1 MGAPPRPADPR
12 GDTIVATATAPGRG
26 ALAVIRVSGPDAHT
40 IACRCTTP
48 WPTTARQVTRARLH
62 APDRPDTPLD
72 EAMVTWFAAPRSFT
86 GEDLVEYTV
95 HGGAFVPAAVL
106 AALVAAGA
114 RPALPGEF
122 TERAVRNGKLD
133 LLRAEAI
140 GDLIDARTAASHRL
154 ALRQL
159 DGVLTRHLAALRD
172 AVLGAEALI
181 AYDLDFPS
189 EDDGPLDPTR
199 VLAAVDATLTALD
212 TLLAT
217 LPQAALGR
225 DGVMVVLA
233 GAPNAGKSSLFNAL
247 VGESRAL
254 VSEVPGTTRDAIEVL
269 LDDDPWPIRLVD
281 TAGLRSSDDQV
292 ERLGIEV
299 SHRRLAE
306 AQVVLVCGED
316 DASLARGVVEVRAHS
331 AAPLVRVRT
340 KGDRATVTGPAA
352 IDAREA
358 SEPMASRPIGSQP
371 IASPRAST
379 AVDDVPITVSVVTG
393 NGLAA
398 LRDALRATVRAT
410 TPDPAESAPVVTRAR
425 HVAALTMARAELQ
438 AFRGAWAEGA
448 LPVPVAAT
456 HLRAATLAL
465 DELLGAFDVE
475 EVLDRVFRA
484 FCIGK

>member
-1 MGAPPRPADPR
+1 MGAPPRRADLR

-26 ALAVIRVSGPDAHT
+26 ALAVIRVSGPDAHA
-40 IACRCTTP
+40 IARRCTTP
-48 WPTTARQVTRARLH
+48 WPTAARQVTRARLH
-62 APDRPDTPLD
+62 AADHPDTPLD

-86 GEDLVEYTV
+86 GEDLVECTV
-95 HGGAFVPAAVL
+95 HGGAFVPAAVV

-122 TERAVRNGKLD
+122 TERAVRHGKLD

-159 DGVLTRHLAALRD
+159 DGVLTSHLAALRE

-189 EDDGPLDPTR
+189 EDDGPLDPAR
-199 VLAAVDATLTALD
+199 VLAAVDGTIGAID

-247 VGESRAL
+247 LGESRAL

-281 TAGLRSSDDQV
+281 TAGLRVSDDQV
-292 ERLGIEV
+292 EQLGIEV

-316 DASLARGVVEVRAHS
+316 DASLARGVAEVRAHS
-331 AAPLVRVRT
+331 DAPLVRVRT
-340 KGDRATVTGPAA
+340 KGDRMTSPAHISIEEGRASAPATPL
-352 IDAREA
+352 
-358 SEPMASRPIGSQP
+358 P
-371 IASPRAST
+371 IAPSLASV
-379 AVDDVPITVSVVTG
+379 AADGAPITVSVVTG
-393 NGLAA
+393 TGLAA

-425 HVAALTMARAELQ
+425 HVAALTTARAELQ
-438 AFRGAWAEGA
+438 AFRAVWAGGE
-448 LPVPVAAT
+448 LPAPVAAT

-465 DELLGAFDVE
+465 DELLGALDVE

>member
-1 MGAPPRPADPR
+1 MGAPPRRADLR

-26 ALAVIRVSGPDAHT
+26 ALAVIRVSGPDAHA
-40 IACRCTTP
+40 IARRCTTP
-48 WPTTARQVTRARLH
+48 WPTAARQVTRARLH
-62 APDRPDTPLD
+62 AADRPDTPLD
-72 EAMVTWFAAPRSFT
+72 EAMVTWFVAPRSFT
-86 GEDLVEYTV
+86 GEDLVECTV
-95 HGGAFVPAAVL
+95 HGGAFVPAAVV

-122 TERAVRNGKLD
+122 TERAVRHGKLD

-159 DGVLTRHLAALRD
+159 DGVLTGHLTALRE

-189 EDDGPLDPTR
+189 EDDGPLDPAR
-199 VLAAVDATLTALD
+199 VLAAVDGSIAAID

-247 VGESRAL
+247 LGESRAL

-281 TAGLRSSDDQV
+281 TAGLRASDDQV
-292 ERLGIEV
+292 EQLGIEV

-316 DASLARGVVEVRAHS
+316 DASLARGVAEVRVHS
-331 AAPLVRVRT
+331 DAPLVRVRT
-340 KGDRATVTGPAA
+340 KGDRMTSAALAPVEEGHASAPTPPMPIVPAP
-352 IDAREA
+352 A
-358 SEPMASRPIGSQP
+358 SSVAAEGALL
-371 IASPRAST
+371 
-379 AVDDVPITVSVVTG
+379 TVSVVTG
-393 NGLAA
+393 AGLAA

-425 HVAALTMARAELQ
+425 HVTALTTARAELQ
-438 AFRGAWAEGA
+438 AFRAVWEGGA
-448 LPVPVAAT
+448 LPAPVAAT

-465 DELLGAFDVE
+465 DDLLGALDVE

>member
-1 MGAPPRPADPR
+1 MGAPPRPADLR

-340 KGDRATVTGPAA
+340 KGDRATDTGPAA

-371 IASPRAST
+371 VASPRAST
-379 AVDDVPITVSVVTG
+379 SVDDVPITVSVVTG
-393 NGLAA
+393 AGLAA

-410 TPDPAESAPVVTRAR
+410 TPDPADSAPVVTRAR

>member
-1 MGAPPRPADPR
+1 MGARPGSADPR

-26 ALAVIRVSGPDAHT
+26 ALAVIRLSGPDALA
-40 IACRCTTP
+40 IARRCGTP
-48 WPTTARQVTRARLH
+48 WPDAPRQATRVRVH
-62 APDRPDTPLD
+62 AADRPDTPLD
-72 EAMVTWFAAPRSFT
+72 DALVTWFAAPRSFT
-86 GEDLVEYTV
+86 GEDVVEWTV
-95 HGGAFVPAAVL
+95 HGGAYVPAAVV

-114 RPALPGEF
+114 RPALAGEF
-122 TERAVRNGKLD
+122 TERAVRHGKLD

-140 GDLIDARTAASHRL
+140 GDLIDARTAAAHRT

-159 DGVLTRHLAALRD
+159 DGALSRRLATLRE
-172 AVLGAEALI
+172 AVVGAEALI

-189 EDDGPLDPTR
+189 EDDGPLDPAR
-199 VLAAVDATLTALD
+199 VLAAVDETVAAID

-225 DGVMVVLA
+225 DGVTVVLA

-247 VGESRAL
+247 LGEARAL

-281 TAGLRSSDDQV
+281 TAGLRASEDRV

-316 DASLARGVVEVRAHS
+316 DDALARASDAVRAHS
-331 AAPLVRVRT
+331 SAALLQVRT
-340 KGDRATVTGPAA
+340 KCDQVRSGDVADPSMAEGGPIAPDATSDGEMPTPIAVSAVTGA
-352 IDAREA
+352 
-358 SEPMASRPIGSQP
+358 
-371 IASPRAST
+371 
-379 AVDDVPITVSVVTG
+379 
-393 NGLAA
+393 GLVALRAA
-398 LRDALRATVRAT
+398 LRALVRAT
-410 TPDPAESAPVVTRAR
+410 SPDPAESSAVVTRAR
-425 HVAALTMARAELQ
+425 HVAALTTARDELA
-438 AFRGAWAEGA
+438 AFRAVWAAGE
-448 LPVPVAAT
+448 LPAPVAAT

-465 DELLGAFDVE
+465 DELIGAVDIE
-475 EVLDRVFRA
+475 AVLDRVFRS

>member
-1 MGAPPRPADPR
+1 MGAPPRRADLH
-12 GDTIVATATAPGRG
+12 GDTIVAAATAPGRG
-26 ALAVIRVSGPDAHT
+26 ALAVIRLSGPDAHA
-40 IACRCTTP
+40 IARRCTAS
-48 WPTTARQVTRARLH
+48 WPAVARQVTRARLH
-62 APDRPDTPLD
+62 AADRPDAPLD
-72 EAMVTWFAAPRSFT
+72 EAMITWFAAPRSFT
-86 GEDLVEYTV
+86 GEDLVECTV
-95 HGGAFVPAAVL
+95 HGGAFVPSAVVAAF
-106 AALVAAGA
+106 VAAGA

-122 TERAVRNGKLD
+122 TERAVRRGKLD

-140 GDLIDARTAASHRL
+140 GDLIDARTTASHRL
-154 ALRQL
+154 ALHQL
-159 DGVLTRHLAALRD
+159 DGVLTGHLAALRE

-189 EDDGPLDPTR
+189 EDDGPLDPAR
-199 VLAAVDATLTALD
+199 VLAAVDGAIVAID

-225 DGVMVVLA
+225 DGVTVVLA

-247 VGESRAL
+247 LGESRAL

-269 LDDDPWPIRLVD
+269 LDDEPWPIRLVD
-281 TAGLRSSDDQV
+281 TAGLRPSDDPV

-316 DASLARGVVEVRAHS
+316 DASIARAADEVRAHS
-331 AAPLVRVRT
+331 AAPRLRVRT
-340 KGDRATVTGPAA
+340 KGDRVNAVGPA
-352 IDAREA
+352 
-358 SEPMASRPIGSQP
+358 P
-371 IASPRAST
+371 IAPERSTTPMDDVTTRAST
-379 AVDDVPITVSVVTG
+379 TGDEGAPITVSVVTG
-393 NGLAA
+393 AGLVA

-410 TPDPAESAPVVTRAR
+410 TPPPAESAPVVTRAR
-425 HVAALTMARAELQ
+425 HVAALTTARAELH
-438 AFRGAWAEGA
+438 AFRAVWEDGV
-448 LPVPVAAT
+448 LPAPVAAT

-465 DELLGAFDVE
+465 DDLLGALDVE

>member
-1 MGAPPRPADPR
+1 MGAPPRPADLR

-40 IACRCTTP
+40 IARRCTIP
-48 WPTTARQVTRARLH
+48 WPTTARQVTRVRLH
-62 APDRPDTPLD
+62 APARPDTPLD
-72 EAMVTWFAAPRSFT
+72 EAMITWFAAPRSFT

-140 GDLIDARTAASHRL
+140 DDLIDARTAASHRL

-281 TAGLRSSDDQV
+281 TAGLRSSDDRV

-340 KGDRATVTGPAA
+340 KGDRATDTGPAA

>member
-1 MGAPPRPADPR
+1 MGARPGSADPR

-26 ALAVIRVSGPDAHT
+26 ALAVIRLSGPDALA
-40 IACRCTTP
+40 IARRCGTP
-48 WPTTARQVTRARLH
+48 WPDAPRQATRVRVH
-62 APDRPDTPLD
+62 AADRPDTPLD
-72 EAMVTWFAAPRSFT
+72 DALVTWFAAPRSFT
-86 GEDLVEYTV
+86 GEDVVEWTV
-95 HGGAFVPAAVL
+95 HGGAYVPAAVV

-114 RPALPGEF
+114 RPALAGEF
-122 TERAVRNGKLD
+122 TERAVRHGKLD

-140 GDLIDARTAASHRL
+140 GDLIDARTAAAHRT

-159 DGVLTRHLAALRD
+159 DGALSRRLATLRE
-172 AVLGAEALI
+172 AVVGAEALI

-189 EDDGPLDPTR
+189 EDDGPLDPAR
-199 VLAAVDATLTALD
+199 VLAAVDETVAAID

-225 DGVMVVLA
+225 DGVTVVLA

-247 VGESRAL
+247 LGEARAL

-281 TAGLRSSDDQV
+281 TAGLRASEDRV

-316 DASLARGVVEVRAHS
+316 DDALARASDAVRAHS
-331 AAPLVRVRT
+331 SAALLQVRT
-340 KGDRATVTGPAA
+340 KCDQARSGDVADPSMAGGEPIAANATSDGEMATPVAVSAVTGA
-352 IDAREA
+352 
-358 SEPMASRPIGSQP
+358 
-371 IASPRAST
+371 
-379 AVDDVPITVSVVTG
+379 
-393 NGLAA
+393 GLVALHAA
-398 LRDALRATVRAT
+398 LRALVRAT
-410 TPDPAESAPVVTRAR
+410 SPDPAESSAVVTRAR
-425 HVAALTMARAELQ
+425 HVAALTTARDELA
-438 AFRGAWAEGA
+438 AFRAVWAAGE
-448 LPVPVAAT
+448 LPAPVAAT

-465 DELLGAFDVE
+465 DELIGAVDIE
-475 EVLDRVFRA
+475 AVLDRVFRS

>member
-1 MGAPPRPADPR
+1 MGARPGSADPR

-26 ALAVIRVSGPDAHT
+26 ALAVIRLSGPDALA
-40 IACRCTTP
+40 IARRCGTP
-48 WPTTARQVTRARLH
+48 WPDAPRQATRVRVH
-62 APDRPDTPLD
+62 AADRPDSPLD
-72 EAMVTWFAAPRSFT
+72 DALVTWFAAPRSFT
-86 GEDLVEYTV
+86 GEDVVEWTV
-95 HGGAFVPAAVL
+95 HGGAYVPAAVV

-114 RPALPGEF
+114 RPALAGEF
-122 TERAVRNGKLD
+122 TERAVRHGKLD

-140 GDLIDARTAASHRL
+140 GDLIDARTAAAHRT

-159 DGVLTRHLAALRD
+159 DGALSRRLATLRE
-172 AVLGAEALI
+172 AVVGAEALI

-189 EDDGPLDPTR
+189 EDDGPLDPAR
-199 VLAAVDATLTALD
+199 VLAAVDETVAAID

-225 DGVMVVLA
+225 DGVTVVLA

-247 VGESRAL
+247 LGEARAL

-281 TAGLRSSDDQV
+281 TAGLRASEDRV

-316 DASLARGVVEVRAHS
+316 DDALARASDAVRAHS
-331 AAPLVRVRT
+331 SAALLQVRT
-340 KGDRATVTGPAA
+340 KCDQPRSGDAADPSMAGGEPIAANATSDGEMATPIAVSAVTGA
-352 IDAREA
+352 
-358 SEPMASRPIGSQP
+358 
-371 IASPRAST
+371 
-379 AVDDVPITVSVVTG
+379 
-393 NGLAA
+393 GLVALRAA
-398 LRDALRATVRAT
+398 LRALVRAT
-410 TPDPAESAPVVTRAR
+410 SPDPAESSAVVTRAR
-425 HVAALTMARAELQ
+425 HVAALTTARDELA
-438 AFRGAWAEGA
+438 AFRAVWAAGE
-448 LPVPVAAT
+448 LPAPVAAT

-465 DELLGAFDVE
+465 DELIGAVDIE
-475 EVLDRVFRA
+475 AVLDRVFRS

>member
-1 MGAPPRPADPR
+1 MGARPGSADPR

-26 ALAVIRVSGPDAHT
+26 ALAVIRLSGPDALA
-40 IACRCTTP
+40 IARRCGTP
-48 WPTTARQVTRARLH
+48 WPDAPRQATRVRVH
-62 APDRPDTPLD
+62 AADRPDTPLD
-72 EAMVTWFAAPRSFT
+72 DALVTWFAAPRSFT
-86 GEDLVEYTV
+86 GEDVVEWTV
-95 HGGAFVPAAVL
+95 HGGAYVPAAVV

-114 RPALPGEF
+114 RPALAGEF
-122 TERAVRNGKLD
+122 TERAVRHGKLD

-140 GDLIDARTAASHRL
+140 GDLIDARTAAAHRT

-159 DGVLTRHLAALRD
+159 DGALSRRLATLRE
-172 AVLGAEALI
+172 AVVGAEALI

-189 EDDGPLDPTR
+189 EDDGPLDPAR
-199 VLAAVDATLTALD
+199 VLAAVDETVAAID

-225 DGVMVVLA
+225 DGVTVVLA

-247 VGESRAL
+247 LGEARAL

-281 TAGLRSSDDQV
+281 TAGLRASEDRV

-316 DASLARGVVEVRAHS
+316 DDALARASDAVRAHS
-331 AAPLVRVRT
+331 TAALLQVRT
-340 KGDRATVTGPAA
+340 KCDQPRSGEAVDPSMAGGGPIAPDATSDGEMPTPVAVSAVTGA
-352 IDAREA
+352 
-358 SEPMASRPIGSQP
+358 
-371 IASPRAST
+371 
-379 AVDDVPITVSVVTG
+379 
-393 NGLAA
+393 GLVALRAA
-398 LRDALRATVRAT
+398 LRVLVRAT
-410 TPDPAESAPVVTRAR
+410 SPDPAESSAVVTRAR
-425 HVAALTMARAELQ
+425 HVAALTTARDELA
-438 AFRGAWAEGA
+438 AFRAVWAAGE
-448 LPVPVAAT
+448 LPAPVAAT

-465 DELLGAFDVE
+465 DELIGAVDIE
-475 EVLDRVFRA
+475 AVLDRVFRS

>member
-26 ALAVIRVSGPDAHT
+26 ALAVIRVSGPDAHS
-40 IACRCTTP
+40 IARRCTIP
-48 WPTTARQVTRARLH
+48 WPTTARQVTRVRLH
-62 APDRPDTPLD
+62 APARPDTPLD
-72 EAMVTWFAAPRSFT
+72 EAMITWFAAPRSFT

-281 TAGLRSSDDQV
+281 TAGLRSSDDRV

-340 KGDRATVTGPAA
+340 KGDRATDTRPAA
-352 IDAREA
+352 IDAREV

-398 LRDALRATVRAT
+398 LRNALRATVRAT

-425 HVAALTMARAELQ
+425 HVAALTTARAELQ

>member
-1 MGAPPRPADPR
+1 MGAPPRRADLR

-26 ALAVIRVSGPDAHT
+26 ALAVIRVSGPDAHA
-40 IACRCTTP
+40 IARRCTTP
-48 WPTTARQVTRARLH
+48 WPTAARQVTRARLH
-62 APDRPDTPLD
+62 AADHPDTPLD

-86 GEDLVEYTV
+86 GEDLVECTV
-95 HGGAFVPAAVL
+95 HGGAFVPAAVV

-122 TERAVRNGKLD
+122 TERAVRHGKLD

-159 DGVLTRHLAALRD
+159 DGVLTSHLAALRE

-189 EDDGPLDPTR
+189 EDDGPLDPAR
-199 VLAAVDATLTALD
+199 VLAAVDGSIAAID

-233 GAPNAGKSSLFNAL
+233 GVPNAGKSSLFNAL
-247 VGESRAL
+247 LGESRAL

-281 TAGLRSSDDQV
+281 TAGLRASDDQV
-292 ERLGIEV
+292 EQLGIEV

-316 DASLARGVVEVRAHS
+316 DASLARGVAEVRAHS
-331 AAPLVRVRT
+331 DAPLVRVRT
-340 KGDRATVTGPAA
+340 KDDRHTSPALA
-352 IDAREA
+352 
-358 SEPMASRPIGSQP
+358 PIEEGRAYAPTTPLP
-371 IASPRAST
+371 IAPSLASV
-379 AVDDVPITVSVVTG
+379 AADGAPISVSVVTG
-393 NGLAA
+393 AGLVA
-398 LRDALRATVRAT
+398 LRDALRVTVRAT

-425 HVAALTMARAELQ
+425 HVTALTTARTELQ
-438 AFRGAWAEGA
+438 AFRAVWESGE
-448 LPVPVAAT
+448 LPAPVAAT

-465 DELLGAFDVE
+465 DELLGALDVE

>member
-1 MGAPPRPADPR
+1 MGARPGSADPR

-26 ALAVIRVSGPDAHT
+26 AVAVIRLSGPDALA
-40 IACRCTTP
+40 IARRCGTP
-48 WPTTARQVTRARLH
+48 WPDAPRQATRVRVH
-62 APDRPDTPLD
+62 AADRPDTPLD
-72 EAMVTWFAAPRSFT
+72 DALVTWFAAPRSFT
-86 GEDLVEYTV
+86 GEDVVEWTV
-95 HGGAFVPAAVL
+95 HGGAYVPAAVV

-114 RPALPGEF
+114 RPALAGEF
-122 TERAVRNGKLD
+122 TERAVRHGKLD

-140 GDLIDARTAASHRL
+140 GDLIDARTAAAHRT

-159 DGVLTRHLAALRD
+159 DGALSRRLATLRE
-172 AVLGAEALI
+172 AVVGAEALI

-189 EDDGPLDPTR
+189 EDDGPLDPAR
-199 VLAAVDATLTALD
+199 VLAAVDETVAAID

-225 DGVMVVLA
+225 DGVTVVLA

-247 VGESRAL
+247 LGEARAL

-281 TAGLRSSDDQV
+281 TAGLRASEDRV

-316 DASLARGVVEVRAHS
+316 DDALARASDAVRAHS
-331 AAPLVRVRT
+331 TASLLQVRT
-340 KGDRATVTGPAA
+340 KCDQARSGDVADPSMAEGGLIAPDATSDGEMPTPVAVSAVTGA
-352 IDAREA
+352 
-358 SEPMASRPIGSQP
+358 
-371 IASPRAST
+371 
-379 AVDDVPITVSVVTG
+379 
-393 NGLAA
+393 GLVALRAA
-398 LRDALRATVRAT
+398 LRALVRAT
-410 TPDPAESAPVVTRAR
+410 SPDPAESSAVVTRAR
-425 HVAALTMARAELQ
+425 HVAALTTARDELA
-438 AFRGAWAEGA
+438 AFRAVWAAGE
-448 LPVPVAAT
+448 LPAPVAAT

-465 DELLGAFDVE
+465 DELIGAVDIE
-475 EVLDRVFRA
+475 AVLDRVFRS